1 VRGAEAARKLRALG
15 VKGILIKAAELGYI
29 TEVTCG
35 MPKCFCPEELGGAGY
50 FQRRTHPWTDWEPTH
65 EHFPIPKRDGG
76 QRTLD
81 NTILAHRL
89 CNKLDYFISQGLSI
103 EKDLA
108 RIEAA
113 REAAA
118 AANRS
123 QSAPAAEAVAEVFA
137 PKPASPAKSPRKR
150 KPPAAW
156 KSLPP
161 AELAAHLLATLTIAD
176 CHWTTE
182 PRLPRENRESFI
194 RRIVLGETPESAT
207 EDAAA

>member
-1 VRGAEAARKLRALG
+1 VGVPSGALVRLA
-15 VKGILIKAAELGYI
+15 
-29 TEVTCG
+29 
-35 MPKCFCPEELGGAGY
+35 
-50 FQRRTHPWTDWEPTH
+50 TH

-76 QRTLD
+76 KATPD

-89 CNKLDYFISQGLSI
+89 CNKLDYFISHGLSI

-108 RIEAA
+108 RVEAA

-118 AANRS
+118 AANLP
-123 QSAPAAEAVAEVFA
+123 QSTPAAEAVAEVFA
-137 PKPASPAKSPRKR
+137 PEPASPAKSPRKR
-150 KPPAAW
+150 KAPAW

-176 CHWTTE
+176 SAWTTE

-194 RRIVLGETPESAT
+194 RRIVLGETPESTT
-207 EDAAA
+207 EETAA